1 MLSLCTD
8 FFKKKKINAKYIN
21 KTFVKMRYGGKS
33 NNSLNSIIKQNIEIL
48 KFLKINKNLL
58 KILRFIG
65 FKLINRIMQFIKLT

>member
-1 MLSLCTD
+1 
-8 FFKKKKINAKYIN
+8 
-21 KTFVKMRYGGKS
+21 MRYGGKS